1 MLLIFSLKLGGYKV
15 STQNNYI
22 STSLKRGLDILRLF
36 NEENASLS
44 LSEISQKL
52 GVSRS
57 VPYRLMYTLKEEGYV
72 VQDSAT
78 KRYKLSPRV
87 LNLGYSYINSF
98 KLPELV
104 HPYLEEIKNEINAS
118 CYLSVLD
125 ERHVVYV
132 GAATVNEL
140 TGINVSIGTR
150 LPSTVIANGKLLLS
164 YQPQDKI
171 QEILDKE
178 ELHRSPNERSF
189 KSRKQL
195 IEELRLIKEQGYAK
209 GDQEYID
216 YISSVAVPIFDS
228 SDQAVAAI
236 NAVVP
241 NTSFDKNFLLKT
253 ALPKLLEV
261 SEKINNYEKVN

>member
-1 MLLIFSLKLGGYKV
+1 M
-15 STQNNYI
+15 STRNNYV

-72 VQDSAT
+72 VQDPVT
-78 KRYKLSPRV
+78 KIYKLSPRV

-140 TGINVSIGTR
+140 TGVNVSIGTR
-150 LPSTVIANGKLLLS
+150 LPSTVTANGKLLLS

-178 ELHRSPNERSF
+178 ELHRSPNERNF

-209 GDQEYID
+209 GDQEYMD
-216 YISSVAVPIFDS
+216 YISSVAVPIFNS
-228 SDQAVAAI
+228 APQAVAAI
-236 NAVVP
+236 NVVVP
-241 NTSFDKNFLLKT
+241 NMAFDKNFLLKT